1 MSPVEKDKLT
11 PELFDSFPILKE
23 FRKILALPC
32 KLREMGIIDP
42 AENANNEYK
51 NSRKLIS
58 QLTNSIK

>member
-11 PELFDSFPILKE
+11 PELFDGFPILEE
-23 FRKILALPC
+23 FRKILALTC
-32 KLREMGIIDP
+32 KHREMGIIDP

-51 NSRKLIS
+51 NSRKLVS